1 MKVQNIIETTVQKQK
16 SLLNNTLDNT
26 LAGSQFTTLLK
37 QHSHSSHNHD
47 TDAYVSGPDGNLMPL
62 GKLTQGNNSVAKLL
76 LSHPELKSST
86 WSIVHNA
93 VNKDKPYQQI
103 PEGTAIYYNPRTHEL
118 HWQTEPGSQPSETR
132 NNLSGISNKQAKLQ
146 PYSSINSDQTVNQ
159 INLGQLNATN
169 PTVAHLL
176 MQHNDF
182 KATRWQ
188 IIHSDINK
196 DKAYTRIPDGS
207 SIFINARTHELSWST
222 PENPSQVKLAQ
233 ETGSL
238 SEKALMLSRKLDEAV
253 KPYMGKAYKDI
264 DCYTLVVNGLKN
276 LGVKYRGQ
284 GSLSR
289 ELLNMAQTEGRAL
302 NAYFTGEGITQ
313 AMGKKIYTRAI
324 NRVED
329 ISRQS
334 QTIYQEMKKLMQKG
348 DLLSFSL
355 ETKGHTGVIS
365 QNQDQW
371 TYINSGRLDNSIRDN
386 APRHG
391 VGEESLLEEI
401 SNWIKL
407 AQKRNESLQITVGR
421 LNHEKFA

>member
-1 MKVQNIIETTVQKQK
+1 MKVQNIIEPGVQEQK
-16 SLLNNTLDNT
+16 SPANNTLENT
-26 LAGSQFTTLLK
+26 IAGNHFTALLR
-37 QHSHSSHNHD
+37 QHSHISQNHD
-47 TDAYVSGPDGNLMPL
+47 TDLHAFGLDDSLMPL
-62 GKLTQGNNSVAKLL
+62 GKLTQDNNNVAKLL
-76 LSHPELKSST
+76 LTHPELKSST

-93 VNKDKPYQQI
+93 VNKHKPYQQI
-103 PEGTAIYYNPRTHEL
+103 PEGTAIFYNPRTREL
-118 HWQTEPGSQPSETR
+118 HWQAEPGTQLTETR
-132 NNLSGISNKQAKLQ
+132 NNLSGISNQQAKVQ
-146 PYSSINSDQTVNQ
+146 PYASANSDQSANN
-159 INLGQLNATN
+159 INLGQVNATN

-176 MQHNDF
+176 MQHKDY

-207 SIFINARTHELSWST
+207 SVFINARTSELSWSS
-222 PENPSQVKLAQ
+222 PENPNQVKMAQ
-233 ETGSL
+233 ETGSV

-289 ELLNMAQTEGRAL
+289 ELLNMAQAEGRAL

-324 NRVED
+324 NRVD
-329 ISRQS
+329 NITRQS
-334 QTIYQEMKKLMQKG
+334 NLIYQEMKKLMQKG

-365 QNQDQW
+365 QNQNQW

-421 LNHEKFA
+421 LNHDKFV